1 MFAYNAPS
9 IPTTAIATSS
19 SSSSSSLS
27 DDSTTI
33 MHTSGLISRK
43 RKLETDEDISQ
54 INNDPLAK
62 GFLESFNERRKRVR
76 PNDDIRPTSTFTSL
90 WRTDSNKKLP
100 KIIDFSSET
109 YVCFKENCNSR
120 SFTWSDLCLHVQEQ
134 HSEKCAS
141 CGELLI
147 CQAQIDH
154 HRKIHESPKGFVC
167 GEDGCE
173 KIFSTK
179 EKLGM
184 HFNFIHVYNKK
195 HMCLHDDCG
204 RWFAYK
210 SALERHELSH
220 VSSRSCINQTTQ

>member
-1 MFAYNAPS
+1 
-9 IPTTAIATSS
+9 
-19 SSSSSSLS
+19 
-27 DDSTTI
+27 

-173 KIFSTK
+173 KIFSTRLYNR
-179 EKLGM
+179 EGIFEPELQT
-184 HFNFIHVYNKK
+184 FANFYFTRRIKFQYLFCKFHGGG
-195 HMCLHDDCG
+195 HL
-204 RWFAYK
+204 
-210 SALERHELSH
+210 
-220 VSSRSCINQTTQ
+220 VSI